1 MVRQWR
7 APHRPDNEITQELNS
22 GVVYIYSVEDSAQP
36 GYQPKPTL
44 KFKIK
49 LYYEEQVRG
58 VTRLYL
64 SRQNMAE
71 VEKVIRVERQ
81 DEAPI
86 SNQDVAIL
94 ENGSQYSINY
104 TQTVQDVYPPC
115 LDLSLVKIEQDYEV
129 PK

>member
-1 MVRQWR
+1 M
-7 APHRPDNEITQELNS
+7 
-22 GVVYIYSVEDSAQP
+22 VYIYSVEDSAHP

-44 KFKIK
+44 TLK
-49 LYYEEQVRG
+49 LTLRYEEQRLG
-58 VTRLYL
+58 INRLYL
-64 SRQNMAE
+64 SRQNQAE

-86 SNQDVAIL
+86 SNQDVVIL

-115 LDLSLVKIEQDYEV
+115 LDLSLVKIEQDYEA
-129 PK
+129 PS

>member
-1 MVRQWR
+1 MARQWR

-36 GYQPKPTL
+36 GYQPKPALKLKLTL
-44 KFKIK
+44 R
-49 LYYEEQVRG
+49 YEEQRLG
-58 VTRLYL
+58 INRLYL
-64 SRQNMAE
+64 SRQNQAE
-71 VEKVIRVERQ
+71 IEKVIRVPRQ
-81 DEAPI
+81 DSI

-94 ENGSQYSINY
+94 ESGSQYSIDY

-129 PK
+129 PS